1 MPTFGT
7 VWSIV
12 DHNLHTL
19 LTIGDVAER
28 TGARARHAARMGTA
42 ARLSRPGPVAERP
55 PAIHRTTGRPD
66 PRRASSTASRVFA
79 PRGDFPRVGHAAE
92 QRIALRCRGVRQLAP
107 PAASVTTGNARL
119 EPFDR
124 RCQCVRRWTT
134 TGGRQLS
141 TSPHLRRMRT
151 TLARVGSR
159 CRRRARIRR
168 LRRGG
173 SPRVA
178 RRDPDRACVTASP
191 GVGRRDRWENRLRHV
206 SSAGSGPPANQTSK
220 QFGASREWSWPRPY
234 NAPSTS
240 LGRGIQTSN
249 SPMP

>member
-1 MPTFGT
+1 MR
-7 VWSIV
+7 W
-12 DHNLHTL
+12 
-19 LTIGDVAER
+19 
-28 TGARARHAARMGTA
+28 HAARMGTA

-191 GVGRRDRWENRLRHV
+191 GVGRRDRGRIVCGMSRRLAVVRRPIRLR
-206 SSAGSGPPANQTSK
+206 SNLERRGSG
-220 QFGASREWSWPRPY
+220 R
-234 NAPSTS
+234 
-240 LGRGIQTSN
+240 GRGHTTCHRRRSGVGSKPPI
-249 SPMP
+249 PRCRDIRRCRPLGPGHARPRR